1 MSSTKA
7 PTTSKAM
14 PSKAIPQGTFVPDPM
29 FRMHQME
36 PGTQQSPDRTIKQL
50 KVMLNPPGAGK
61 AVMAKQA
68 AIWNKG
74 KPGK

>member
-1 MSSTKA
+1 MSSHTNL
-7 PTTSKAM
+7 PG
-14 PSKAIPQGTFVPDPM
+14 SKAIKSEADPQGTYRPDPM

-61 AVMAKQA
+61 ALMAKQA
-68 AIWNKG
+68 AIWNRG
-74 KPGK
+74 KVK